1 MQKKLCV
8 TQTKPSDKFTL
19 NLLVYWY
26 KQISNLDY
34 VCDEKLQMCHVSA
47 ECKIIETNPSS
58 FAILYMGCI
67 FNVIKV
73 SIIMRGILHGADE
86 SSAY

>member
-1 MQKKLCV
+1 MNVTKKL
-8 TQTKPSDKFTL
+8 K
-19 NLLVYWY
+19 
-26 KQISNLDY
+26 IS
-34 VCDEKLQMCHVSA
+34 HFSA

-58 FAILYMGCI
+58 FAILYMCCI

>member
-1 MQKKLCV
+1 MWRK
-8 TQTKPSDKFTL
+8 
-19 NLLVYWY
+19 
-26 KQISNLDY
+26 
-34 VCDEKLQMCHVSA
+34 KLQMPNFSA

-58 FAILYMGCI
+58 FAILYMCCI

>member
-1 MQKKLCV
+1 MNVTKKN
-8 TQTKPSDKFTL
+8 TNAAF
-19 NLLVYWY
+19 
-26 KQISNLDY
+26 
-34 VCDEKLQMCHVSA
+34 SA

-58 FAILYMGCI
+58 FAILYMCCI